1 VAGGAQQR
9 RAFAAWMAAHS
20 ADMAA
25 AAVRPCQVCMVV
37 CARACLVRVCGWV
50 HMQRH
55 PAAVQQHEP
64 PPPPTHPH
72 TLLPASY
79 VLRACGAAGRWHRPG
94 PLCHAG
100 AEGAHVPQVSACAR
114 VWVYLRPPTC
124 CSTCV
129 CE

>member
-1 VAGGAQQR
+1 VRSSGARLRPGWRHTVPTWLLPQCG
-9 RAFAAWMAAHS
+9 RARCAWWC
-20 ADMAA
+20 
-25 AAVRPCQVCMVV
+25 VRARVW
-37 CARACLVRVCGWV
+37 CACGV
-50 HMQRH
+50 GCKCSGTPQLSNTTR
-55 PAAVQQHEP
+55 PP